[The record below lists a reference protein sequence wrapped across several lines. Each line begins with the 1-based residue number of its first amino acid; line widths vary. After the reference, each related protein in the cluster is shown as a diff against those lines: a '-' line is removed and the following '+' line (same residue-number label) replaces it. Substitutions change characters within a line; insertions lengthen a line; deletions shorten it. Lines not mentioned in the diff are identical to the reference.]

1 MPCLAKKPFSFATI
15 RGAASVRAMKPRV
28 AELVSGLPG
37 AAALAAVAA
46 WAGRPPSRVASV
58 PNCRATPTPAAQ
70 DDNKKERRLKVDM
83 QQNAARNR
91 RTWGLLGQQKWF
103 ED

>member
-1 MPCLAKKPFSFATI
+1 
-15 RGAASVRAMKPRV
+15 
-28 AELVSGLPG
+28 
-37 AAALAAVAA
+37 
-46 WAGRPPSRVASV
+46 V

-91 RTWGLLGQQKWF
+91 RKWGLLGQQKWF

>member
-28 AELVSGLPG
+28 AEVVSGVPG
-37 AAALAAVAA
+37 PAGAA
-46 WAGRPPSRVASV
+46 WAGRLPSRVESV

-91 RTWGLLGQQKWF
+91 RKWGLLGQQ
-103 ED
+103 